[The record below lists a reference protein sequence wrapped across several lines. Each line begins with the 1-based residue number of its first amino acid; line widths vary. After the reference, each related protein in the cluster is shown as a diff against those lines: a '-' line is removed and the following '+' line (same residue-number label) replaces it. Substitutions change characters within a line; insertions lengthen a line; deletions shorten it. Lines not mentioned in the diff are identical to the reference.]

1 MFNQIGMAEL
11 IYGGVGL
18 ILSILFGLLS
28 NIILN
33 RIAKDIEVPPPI
45 FVNKEDWENVISRK
59 GTEAGVWFGLASL
72 KVFSS
77 I

>member
-59 GTEAGVWFGLASL
+59 GT
-72 KVFSS
+72 
-77 I
+77 